1 MLEGIKNFFKRAD
14 LLLLALCIAANT
26 FGLIL
31 VYSATRFQSTYHSLP
46 MKQAVAMAIGI
57 VVFVLCNYVDLE
69 MEAGVRAQLTVYS
82 GAGALWHRLSGQQ
95 ELAPVFVASV

>member
-1 MLEGIKNFFKRAD
+1 MIYFEALMISFPEVNPSPMLEGIKNFFKRAD

-46 MKQAVAMAIGI
+46 RPW
-57 VVFVLCNYVDLE
+57 LW
-69 MEAGVRAQLTVYS
+69 RS
-82 GAGALWHRLSGQQ
+82 ALWCLCCAIMWTSK
-95 ELAPVFVASV
+95 F